1 MTPTAVEPW
10 ATRELGI
17 ELRHGD
23 SATGHL
29 VPELVEPGL
38 RRNPRRA
45 HLLVSTVLGKHLPTE
60 PSVVLA
66 AGDRLGELV
75 LAALGVEATAAQE
88 PEGGALVLG
97 FAETATGLGHCV
109 AARISARCYL
119 HSTRRDVP
127 GADTFAGF
135 EEGHSHA
142 TSHLLQPTTASL
154 FAGTAPLVLV
164 DDEISTG
171 ATAVDAI
178 RALHARHPRSRYV
191 VASLVDMRTADHRVT
206 CDLAAAELGTAI
218 DYVSLATGRTVLPDG
233 LVERVVGLQDPALN
247 PVSTVRGV
255 AARVEIAWPTE
266 VPDGGRHG
274 FLHSDTPAFERA
286 VAEAAD
292 MLMVRID
299 PAAPLIVVGHEE
311 LMYLPLRLAAAL
323 ADRGVATRFQTTTR
337 SPAYVLDEPGYPL
350 RRGFAFLAPESDDG
364 AGRYL
369 YNAHWPGSPPPGDGS
384 AGARPQILLV
394 VDTPADTTR
403 LHDEGGLLDV
413 LTAAGSDVL
422 LAVVPSTDPVLLRES
437 RGAAHR

>member
-1 MTPTAVEPW
+1 MTRAGLEPW

-17 ELRHGD
+17 ELQHSD
-23 SATGHL
+23 SAAGHL

-60 PSVVLA
+60 PSVVLG

-75 LAALGVEATAAQE
+75 LAALGIDTTTRQRREVD
-88 PEGGALVLG
+88 ALVLG

-109 AARISARCYL
+109 AARIGARCYL

-127 GADTFAGF
+127 GAGTFAGF

-178 RALHARHPRSRYV
+178 RALHAQHPRSRYV
-191 VASLVDMRTADHRVT
+191 VASLVDMRTADHRLT
-206 CDLAAAELGTAI
+206 CDLAAAELGTEI
-218 DYVSLATGRTVLPDG
+218 DYVSLATGRAVLPDG
-233 LVERVVGLQDPALN
+233 LIERVIALPDPALN
-247 PVSTVRGV
+247 PVGTVRG
-255 AARVEIAWPTE
+255 ATARVEIAWPAA

-274 FLHSDTPAFERA
+274 FLHSDSPAFERA

-292 MLMVRID
+292 ALMERID
-299 PAAPLIVVGHEE
+299 PASPLIVVGHEE

-350 RRGFAFLAPESDDG
+350 RRGFAFVAPESDDS

-369 YNAHWPGSPPPGDGS
+369 YNAHWPGSPSPDDSPAD
-384 AGARPQILLV
+384 ARPQILLV
-394 VDTPADTTR
+394 VDTPADTAR
-403 LHDEGGLLDV
+403 LHGEGGLLDV